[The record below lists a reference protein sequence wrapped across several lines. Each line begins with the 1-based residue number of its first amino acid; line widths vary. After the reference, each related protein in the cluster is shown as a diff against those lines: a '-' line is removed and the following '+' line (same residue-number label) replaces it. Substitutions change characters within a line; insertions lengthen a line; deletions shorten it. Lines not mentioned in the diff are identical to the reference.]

1 MLFSRLDANSFLEI
15 IYRKAHELGLEAS
28 VDERK
33 FKLTLKTPFNKD
45 ATEEEQME
53 KFLEPQNVELSLKF
67 STVQGEEN
75 LVVAQA
81 QHISGNRL
89 DFRRVFQDL
98 RREVADIIE

>member
-1 MLFSRLDANSFLEI
+1 MLFSRLDAISFLEI
-15 IYRKAHELGLEAS
+15 LYRKAHELGLEAS

-33 FKLTLKTPFNKD
+33 FKLLLKTPAVKD
-45 ATEEEQME
+45 STEEEQME
-53 KFLEPQNVELSLKF
+53 KFFEPQNVEFSLKF
-67 STVQGEEN
+67 STVQGEEG

-81 QHISGNRL
+81 QPIIGTRL